1 MKIKNYS
8 RRSQTNDT
16 DDLEYVWRSN
26 PSQTPTSNFKYKR
39 NYTYFHSYLPLSS
52 SHSIPHISE
61 RMKSH
66 IRRWS
71 MLKIKNF
78 SNRSQTNAIY
88 HLQYILTCISSQTS
102 TSNSKYNQRYGHL
115 AFSIFLYFYELI
127 GQYLIY
133 AYNKFSSSTEAVNEK
148 LFISLTDKWYIWLVL
163 YLKMEIKPNIDL

>member
-1 MKIKNYS
+1 MNEKSGMK
-8 RRSQTNDT
+8 
-16 DDLEYVWRSN
+16 
-26 PSQTPTSNFKYKR
+26 
-39 NYTYFHSYLPLSS
+39 
-52 SHSIPHISE
+52 
-61 RMKSH
+61 MK
-66 IRRWS
+66 W

-78 SNRSQTNAIY
+78 LFRSQTNGIY
-88 HLQYILTCISSQTS
+88 GLYYILRWKSSQTS

-115 AFSIFLYFYELI
+115 AISISLYFYELI